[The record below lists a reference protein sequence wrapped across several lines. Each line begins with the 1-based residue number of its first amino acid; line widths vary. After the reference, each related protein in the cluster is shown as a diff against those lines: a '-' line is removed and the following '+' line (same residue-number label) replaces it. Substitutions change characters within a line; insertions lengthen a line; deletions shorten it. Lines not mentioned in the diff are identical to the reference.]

1 MIIKRNGDKVKF
13 NEQKIVDAIMKA
25 MKYGSGII
33 KEHIAYEVAYEIK
46 ERYMCGDVE
55 AQSVEGIEKLVYQR
69 LVEKGEVMTA
79 KAYEGYRAV
88 QKYKRENDPLVESV
102 LGLVNL
108 SNDDVMSENAN
119 KDATLVNTSRDLIA
133 GEVSKFIAKNYM
145 LPIHLTQAED
155 LGIIKIHDKD
165 YFINPLHNCDLINL
179 EDMLQNGTVINK
191 KMIRKPKSLRTAM
204 TIVTQIAA
212 QVASSQYGGQSM
224 TLSHIA
230 PFVRISENN
239 IREEVLLDYPEL
251 SAERVEKIVE
261 RKLKKE
267 IKDSLQ
273 LFNYQ
278 INTISSSNGQTPFNS
293 LALYISENPEYE
305 KETAMLIEEF
315 LRQRIEGMENEYGV
329 KTSQTFPK
337 MLYFL
342 DENNAYP
349 QSKYYYLTVL
359 AAESVAKRLSPD
371 FISVKMMKKY
381 YGVAFPP
388 MGCRSLL
395 TPIQR
400 EDGTYDMY
408 GRGNLGVCTINLP
421 HVALSAEGDIN
432 KFFEILETRLDLCKE
447 VGVLRYEKLKN
458 FPAKVAPIL
467 WMHGGISRLKADEP
481 IGKALKERNF
491 TVSIGYIGLHET
503 VKYLTGYTL
512 TEEKGIEFGIKVM
525 EYLDDYKERA
535 KKETGLLFGTYGT
548 PSESTAGWASEK
560 LRENFGDI
568 EGITDKGY
576 LINSYHIDIKEEV
589 NAFDKL
595 AIEQKFAEHSLGG
608 TITYV
613 EVANMTKNIEAV
625 IQLMQFMYENNI
637 YAEINTKSDKCS
649 TCGFDGEMAM
659 NMETFKWYCPN
670 CGENNQDKLSVVR
683 RTCGYISETSWS
695 KSRLLDILNRT
706 LHL

>member
-1 MIIKRNGDKVKF
+1 MILKRNNEKVKF
-13 NEQKIVDAIMKA
+13 NENKIFEAIMKA
-25 MKYGSGII
+25 MKYGSGIVR
-33 KEHIAYEVAYEIK
+33 EDIAHQVAYEIK
-46 ERYMCGDVE
+46 ERYLCGDFE
-55 AQSVEGIEKLVYQR
+55 AQTVEGIEKLVYEK
-69 LVEKGEVMTA
+69 LIKKGEIMTA

-108 SNDDVMSENAN
+108 NNEDVMSENAN

-145 LPIHLTQAED
+145 LPVHLTQAED

-165 YFINPLHNCDLINL
+165 YIINPLHNCDLINL

-191 KMIRKPKSLRTAM
+191 KMIRKPNSLRTAM

-230 PFVRISENN
+230 PFVKISENN
-239 IREEVLLDYPEL
+239 IRAEVLSDYPEI
-251 SAERVEKIVE
+251 STERLEAIVD

-267 IKDSLQ
+267 IKDSVQ

-305 KETAMLIEEF
+305 RETAMLIEEF
-315 LRQRIEGMENEYGV
+315 LKQRIEGMENEYGV

-342 DENNAYP
+342 DENNTYP

-371 FISVKMMKKY
+371 FISVKKMKEL

-388 MGCRSLL
+388 MGCRSFL

-400 EDGTYDMY
+400 ADGSYDMY
-408 GRGNLGVCTINLP
+408 GRGNIGVCTLNLP
-421 HVALSAEGDIN
+421 HVALSSGGDIG

-447 VGVLRYEKLKN
+447 VGVFRYNKLKE

-467 WMHGGISRLKADEP
+467 WQHGAISRLQPDEP

-512 TEEKGIEFGIKVM
+512 TEEKGIEFGVKIM
-525 EYLDDYKERA
+525 EYLDNYKERA
-535 KKETGLLFGTYGT
+535 KDETGLLFGIYGT

-576 LINSYHIDIKEEV
+576 LINSYHIDIREEV

-595 AIEQKFAEHSLGG
+595 TIEQKFAEHSLGG
-608 TITYV
+608 TITYI

-625 IQLMQFMYENNI
+625 VQLMQYMYENNI
-637 YAEINTKSDKCS
+637 YAEINTKSDRCS
-649 TCGFDGEMAM
+649 TCYYDGEMSM
-659 NMETFKWYCPN
+659 DMETFKWYCPN
-670 CGENNQDKLSVVR
+670 CGEKDQDKLSVVR
-683 RTCGYISETSWS
+683 RTCGYISETNWG
-695 KSRLLDILNRT
+695 KSRLLDILNRV